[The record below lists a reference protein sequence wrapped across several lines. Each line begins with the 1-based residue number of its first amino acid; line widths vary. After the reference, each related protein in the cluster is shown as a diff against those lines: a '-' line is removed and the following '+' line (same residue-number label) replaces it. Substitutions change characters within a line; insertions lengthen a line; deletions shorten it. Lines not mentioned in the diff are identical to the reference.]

1 MNPLADLAGSLRGWG
16 ELLAGK
22 PGAGRY
28 FRATPGGIAM
38 ASGYFV
44 LALLLSVAAQSI
56 GAGMPGLA
64 QVIFGLLAQAATVAI
79 LGIAM
84 AQTLRF
90 LNLGVPLATLLV
102 PALYAL
108 AYSFALSIPLLLVG
122 PGAGLI
128 ALVLLGF
135 MLYRLG
141 RGLAGMRRG
150 VAAAFA
156 VLCVLVL
163 VAVPNA
169 LYMLV
174 SLLPQ
179 TA

>member
-1 MNPLADLAGSLRGWG
+1 MNPLADLADSLRGWG
-16 ELLAGK
+16 ELLTGK
-22 PGAGRY
+22 PDAGRY
-28 FRATPGGIAM
+28 FRTSAGGIAV
-38 ASGYFV
+38 AAGYFV
-44 LALLLSVAAQSI
+44 LALLLGGAAQSA
-56 GAGMPGLA
+56 GAGMPDLA
-64 QVIFGLLAQAATVAI
+64 QVLFGLLAQAATIAI
-79 LGIAM
+79 LGVAM

-108 AYSFALSIPLLLVG
+108 AYSFALAVPLLLVG

-128 ALVLLGF
+128 ALVLLGV

-141 RGLAGMRRG
+141 RGLAGMARG

-179 TA
+179 AA